1 MTSVVFLLKHG
12 IEQELIRSL
21 DACEG
26 EFNGAHVAAT
36 EIEIESALSAGTVEV
51 LVIGPTFI
59 ESTPKLRAMS
69 PAAPPPMIAVMY
81 RDAKL
86 AVLGRS
92 KEYGV
97 DFTIDVSRDFCAAIK
112 EIGLAWSEFSKMGRA
127 TVEER
132 LMACPTE
139 RHIPVIDDTDR
150 SIIQL
155 IASGYT
161 DREIAE
167 TVFLSHQTVRNRVS
181 RILTYSGARNRTH
194 LACLYLGLVHEG
206 RVPFIS
212 DDDPHKAA

>member
-1 MTSVVFLLKHG
+1 VFLLKHG

-36 EIEIESALSAGTVEV
+36 EIEIEPALSAGTVEV

-112 EIGLAWSEFSKMGRA
+112 EIGLAWS
-127 TVEER
+127 EER